1 MRLRGRLRSLILL
14 AMLSICIIVYNLVG
28 VHVGSWDD
36 GIYKPNSRV
45 ARITAQELLTIG
57 HHFEPVT
64 VASSGS
70 EVNVATFNTTVNITT
85 IQVDAPTTKVP
96 CDHACQ
102 FRLLLKKRSDI
113 EVGDRPLK
121 HTNITRNGRNRQEF
135 AAHRR
140 NFVQSQI
147 QRRNYDQR
155 YSGWKECD
163 KACRVANL
171 KNHKLHRGAG
181 YAARVQV
188 ESVTL
193 PNSWTVTQELVDR
206 LADRRN
212 HVHEVCRKYGLD
224 KPSETYQPNAWE
236 FLINEKFGLIWCNVF
251 KAASSTWFYN
261 FNLLAGFSETELLQS
276 KDTPIQLARKRY
288 SRPSVEELQRAMNS
302 SQQPLSFMIARHPLK
317 RLVSAYRD
325 KILSGNRYFSKLS
338 RSIMKQYPELRAE
351 KVASKSSWAVFGKSV
366 PQPMVP
372 SFPQFIQFLIDEH
385 TKGVKLDEHWIPMN
399 EFCTPCLVS
408 FDVYAKVET
417 LEEDGNYIIFSAD
430 STNASTTASP
440 YYPPSDPHNW
450 QPALPPL

>member
-85 IQVDAPTTKVP
+85 I
-96 CDHACQ
+96 
-102 FRLLLKKRSDI
+102 
-113 EVGDRPLK
+113 
-121 HTNITRNGRNRQEF
+121 
-135 AAHRR
+135 
-140 NFVQSQI
+140 
-147 QRRNYDQR
+147 
-155 YSGWKECD
+155 
-163 KACRVANL
+163 
-171 KNHKLHRGAG
+171 
-181 YAARVQV
+181 QV

-317 RLVSAYRD
+317 RLVSAYRL
-325 KILSGNRYFSKLS
+325 KPWKKMG
-338 RSIMKQYPELRAE
+338 
-351 KVASKSSWAVFGKSV
+351 
-366 PQPMVP
+366 
-372 SFPQFIQFLIDEH
+372 
-385 TKGVKLDEHWIPMN
+385 
-399 EFCTPCLVS
+399 
-408 FDVYAKVET
+408 
-417 LEEDGNYIIFSAD
+417 
-430 STNASTTASP
+430 TT
-440 YYPPSDPHNW
+440 
-450 QPALPPL
+450 